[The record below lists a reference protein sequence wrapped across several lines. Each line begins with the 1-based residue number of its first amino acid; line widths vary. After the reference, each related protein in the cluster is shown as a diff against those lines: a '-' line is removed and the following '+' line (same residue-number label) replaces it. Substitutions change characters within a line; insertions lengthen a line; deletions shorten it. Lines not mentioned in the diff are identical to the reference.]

1 MHTPY
6 PPRREGGGV
15 ELRLSPSRLELVF
28 FRSGARFGHDY
39 ERWACFF
46 LRLWGNKPGQFRVV
60 IPMARNNTADA
71 QRAGHVRGPVLA
83 SAQIIQFAP
92 YLARKQER
100 LLASQLHHSPI
111 FERDIRACVA
121 AMIEWS
127 ARY

>member
-1 MHTPY
+1 MMPVY
-6 PPRREGGGV
+6 D
-15 ELRLSPSRLELVF
+15 
-28 FRSGARFGHDY
+28 SG
-39 ERWACFF
+39 
-46 LRLWGNKPGQFRVV
+46 GNKPGQFRVV

-92 YLARKQER
+92 CLARKQEQEVR
-100 LLASQLHHSPI
+100 LIHHSPI
-111 FERDIRACVA
+111 VEGDIRAWVA